1 MSGHQEPYKIRPM
14 YHAFE
19 NMNNEQFE
27 RLVIALCQFL
37 LGTSTTALVQDQ
49 MEARMDFLKEPPR
62 KFLVPRILGSAK
74 LLSKLNIRKKLMR
87 HALIKSSSAT
97 QTITQF
103 WEMN

>member
-1 MSGHQEPYKIRPM
+1 M

-19 NMNNEQFE
+19 NMNDEQFE

-37 LGTSTTALVQDQ
+37 LVRAPLPLALVQDQ

-62 KFLVPRILGSAK
+62 KFLVPKILGSAK